1 MVIGHLVPTHASR
14 VEDAPLAGPAG
25 VIIITNHHRAPKRYW
40 VRPSAS
46 AKLDRYIYRGSTLF
60 NDLNQNDR
68 VWISFGSQINL

>member
-14 VEDAPLAGPAG
+14 VEDAPLAGVAG

-46 AKLDRYIYRGSTLF
+46 AKLDRYIYRGS

-68 VWISFGSQINL
+68 V